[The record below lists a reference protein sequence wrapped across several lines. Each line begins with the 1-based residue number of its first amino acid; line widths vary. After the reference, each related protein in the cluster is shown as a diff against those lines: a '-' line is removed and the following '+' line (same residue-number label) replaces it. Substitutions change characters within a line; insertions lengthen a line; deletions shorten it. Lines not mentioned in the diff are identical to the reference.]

1 MPIRVEA
8 TQPASTPQATSPQ
21 PPQTVVMQDQ
31 RQVRPNVD
39 GDQAQTEGSAAAML
53 QKAYQR
59 MTAPAAPGGQ
69 PDHTLALMTA
79 GLAFVTIGIGV
90 FVAARWSLHREKQR
104 QQPAWASKDRTAGH
118 QTIGQQDARYQ
129 VYRVADVRSVE
140 DQRFDDH
147 SFEEQQVPAQT
158 LDEPRV
164 VQRDRPQPEDF
175 FAAVTAK
182 PNAKAAHAYQ
192 QREALHE
199 YASEPSVTTNCCA
212 NSIPSWK
219 HPQRPRP
226 QLRNCRAPSAMG
238 RLGRTGR
245 VHVWPAAVYVWP
257 EAFVSRFRRQRH

>member
-1 MPIRVEA
+1 
-8 TQPASTPQATSPQ
+8 
-21 PPQTVVMQDQ
+21 MQDQ

-199 YASEPSVTTNCCA
+199 YASEPSVTTNSA
-212 NSIPSWK
+212 QST
-219 HPQRPRP
+219 
-226 QLRNCRAPSAMG
+226 LRELLRELDTKLETPTA
-238 RLGRTGR
+238 
-245 VHVWPAAVYVWP
+245 P
-257 EAFVSRFRRQRH
+257 EAPAEELPRAVRNGPTWPNRAGARLAGGRIRLA